1 MQDVRG
7 VGACGAGWGVPA
19 IPACPCHLAR
29 GARALPL
36 PRVRGGSCS
45 SEQGRRGGGP
55 VMGPWGS
62 AQPGSGGPPT
72 SPQPAPTLTARASH
86 PARHGVL
93 GTLTLSLGKHGA
105 GGREGVRTP
114 EEDAPLPPARPG
126 ARPLSCVPG
135 LHPPLWPLAGA
146 QAVGAGASA
155 GCRRPGQGRAQ
166 ASFWGCSAGPWYGGV
181 GLPAGGLPHLLRSRP
196 RGHPRPVPAGG
207 PGPAAAT
214 ALEHWPSHCA
224 AAPGV
229 PTATEAGKRW
239 PVLAGAAAPLAVL
252 VLGGTS
258 QGFVTSES

>member
-1 MQDVRG
+1 MSE
-7 VGACGAGWGVPA
+7 GWGPAGQGGASPPSLPVPA
-19 IPACPCHLAR
+19 TWR
-29 GARALPL
+29 GAHGLCHFPGCAA
-36 PRVRGGSCS
+36 GSCS

-72 SPQPAPTLTARASH
+72 SPQPAPTLRARASH
-86 PARHGVL
+86 PAQHGVL
-93 GTLTLSLGKHGA
+93 GTLTLSLGTHGA

-135 LHPPLWPLAGA
+135 LHPPLWPLARA
-146 QAVGAGASA
+146 QAVGAGATA
-155 GCRRPGQGRAQ
+155 GCRRPGQGRAH